1 MAQCI
6 IQNILYIYYPV
17 SKYNT
22 CVVAQENNNNTF
34 GKECSMVQFIFEIES
49 KQYIYQY
56 FKYRT
61 V

>member
-22 CVVAQENNNNTF
+22 CVVAQGNNNNTF
-34 GKECSMVQFIFEIES
+34 GKEGSIVHSFL
-49 KQYIYQY
+49 K
-56 FKYRT
+56 
-61 V
+61 